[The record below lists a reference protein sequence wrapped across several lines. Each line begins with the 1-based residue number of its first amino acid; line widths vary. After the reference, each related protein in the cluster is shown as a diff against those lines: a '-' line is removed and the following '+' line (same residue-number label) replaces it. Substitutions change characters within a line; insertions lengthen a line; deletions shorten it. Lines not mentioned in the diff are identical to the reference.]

1 MKSSLAAQGVNTRV
15 HYWPGLID
23 MLTSMLMFFLLI
35 YFVES
40 NFSSASAQLAIARQK
55 QALFGSVMHQEL
67 AAEIA
72 AGDVSESTNLNLLQI
87 RFGDGVL
94 FAPGSYELH
103 PRGAAL
109 LRRLR
114 TVFHLVDG
122 RGDGL
127 LYEQI
132 QVEGHTDDL
141 PFRRPSYPR
150 DNWEL
155 STARATAVMRFL
167 TRGAEP
173 LDEGRMSVNGYAQNR
188 PVSERRSRNRRIELR
203 IYFSGRLAGDAAA
216 PAPVAP

>member
-1 MKSSLAAQGVNTRV
+1 MKHALAPGLVNTRV
-15 HYWPGLID
+15 HYWPALID
-23 MLTSMLMFFLLI
+23 MLTSMLMFFLLV

-55 QALFGSVMHQEL
+55 QARFVSVLRQEF

-72 AGDVSESTNLNLLQI
+72 AGQVADSADLNLLQI
-87 RFGDGVL
+87 RFGDRVL
-94 FAPGSYELH
+94 FEPGSYELH

-109 LRRLR
+109 LRRLGD
-114 TVFHLVDG
+114 VFHRVDG
-122 RGDGL
+122 QGTGL

-141 PFRRPSYPR
+141 PFRRAVYPR

-167 TRGAEP
+167 TRGARP
-173 LDEGRMSVNGYAQNR
+173 LEEQRMSVNGYAQNR
-188 PVSERRSRNRRIELR
+188 PVSGRRSRNRRIEIR
-203 IYFSGRLAGDAAA
+203 IYFSGRLPGASAAA
-216 PAPVAP
+216 R

>member
-1 MKSSLAAQGVNTRV
+1 MKRALAAHGVDTRV
-15 HYWPGLID
+15 NYWPGLID

-55 QALFGSVMHQEL
+55 QAQFAAVLHQEF

-72 AGDVSESTNLNLLQI
+72 AGQVADSADLNLLQV

-94 FAPGSYELH
+94 FEPGRYELH

-109 LRRLR
+109 LARLR
-114 TVFHLVDG
+114 TVFQRVDDDG
-122 RGDGL
+122 RDR
-127 LYEQI
+127 LYDQI

-141 PFRRPSYPR
+141 PFRRPAYPR

-167 TRGAEP
+167 TRGAQP
-173 LDEGRMSVNGYAQNR
+173 LEERRMSVNGYAQNR
-188 PVSERRSRNRRIELR
+188 PVSGRRSRNRRIELR
-203 IYFSGRLAGDAAA
+203 IYFSGRLPAAPAAAA
-216 PAPVAP
+216 P

>member
-1 MKSSLAAQGVNTRV
+1 MNRALASSLLNTRV

-23 MLTSMLMFFLLI
+23 MLTSMLMFFLLV

-55 QALFGSVMHQEL
+55 QGLFVSVLHQEF

-72 AGDVSESTNLNLLQI
+72 AGQVADSANLNLLQI

-94 FAPGSYELH
+94 FEPGSYELH

-114 TVFHLVDG
+114 DVFHRVDG
-122 RGDGL
+122 QGAGL

-132 QVEGHTDDL
+132 QIEGHTDDL
-141 PFRRPSYPR
+141 PFRRLAYPR

-167 TRGAEP
+167 TRGTQP
-173 LDEGRMSVNGYAQNR
+173 LEERGMSVNGYAQNR
-188 PVSERRSRNRRIELR
+188 PISERRSRNRRIELR
-203 IYFSGRLAGDAAA
+203 IYFSGRPSGATAAA
-216 PAPVAP
+216 P

>member
-1 MKSSLAAQGVNTRV
+1 MKHALASSLVSTRAN
-15 HYWPGLID
+15 YWPGFID

-40 NFSSASAQLAIARQK
+40 GSASAQLAIARQK
-55 QALFGSVMHQEL
+55 QALFVTVLHQEF

-72 AGDVSESTNLNLLQI
+72 AGQVADSADLNLLQI

-94 FAPGSYELH
+94 FDPASYELH

-114 TVFHLVDG
+114 DVFHRVDEQG
-122 RGDGL
+122 AGL

-132 QVEGHTDDL
+132 QIEGHTDDL
-141 PFRRPSYPR
+141 PFRRGAYPR

-155 STARATAVMRFL
+155 STARATSVMRFL
-167 TRGAEP
+167 TRGRRP
-173 LDEGRMSVNGYAQNR
+173 LEEGRMSVNGYAQNR

-203 IYFSGRLAGDAAA
+203 IYFSGRPPGAVE
-216 PAPVAP
+216 P

>member
-1 MKSSLAAQGVNTRV
+1 MKRALATSLVNTRV

-23 MLTSMLMFFLLI
+23 MLTSMLMFFLLV

-40 NFSSASAQLAIARQK
+40 NFGSASAQLAIARQK
-55 QALFGSVMHQEL
+55 QALFVSVLRREF

-72 AGDVSESTNLNLLQI
+72 AGQVADSANLNLLQI
-87 RFGDGVL
+87 RFGDRVL
-94 FAPGSYELH
+94 FEPGSYELH

-114 TVFHLVDG
+114 DVFHRVDG
-122 RGDGL
+122 RGAGL

-132 QVEGHTDDL
+132 QIEGHTDDL
-141 PFRRPSYPR
+141 PFRRAAYPR

-167 TRGAEP
+167 TRGARP
-173 LDEGRMSVNGYAQNR
+173 LEERRMSVNGYAQNR
-188 PVSERRSRNRRIELR
+188 PVSGRRSRNRRIELR
-203 IYFSGRLAGDAAA
+203 IYFSGRLPDAAPGA
-216 PAPVAP
+216 P